1 MVATLALYSIMPSG
15 PPLHF
20 LKDQLVP
27 QRILSISGLRG
38 VIGDGLEPTYL
49 VEFAAAL
56 GTLAQG
62 GPIVVSRDGRST
74 GPLVKHAVLA
84 GLLSVGCDVLD
95 ADIAST
101 PTAGVLVQHH
111 GAAGGVQITASHN
124 PVPWNGLKPFSP
136 QGSVFDETTGQKLL
150 ALLESKQFRY
160 QPWDKIGSVTPLPD
174 PGGPH
179 LQRVLKLVD
188 AAAIRRRRL
197 KVVLDCNHGSG
208 AVLGPRL
215 LEELGCDVH
224 VMGRTP
230 DGQFAHI
237 PEPLKENLG
246 TLCDAVRQHGADV
259 GFAQDPD
266 ADRLA
271 IVDNTGRYIGEELTL
286 ALCADFVLSRTPGPV
301 VVNGSTS
308 RVSADIAAKY
318 GCPFHRSYVGEAHVV
333 AKMRSVGAIIGGE
346 GNGGLIEPKVGY
358 VRDSFASMAYVA
370 AGLTAR
376 GGDLATWVDE
386 LPRYTIVKDKLT
398 CPRDQVVPACA
409 ALRNHFTTARI
420 TEGDGLRLDWDNR
433 WVQVRASNTEPIL
446 RVIAEAPDEE
456 TAVNLC
462 REAVTL
468 VQGAVS

>member
-1 MVATLALYSIMPSG
+1 M
-15 PPLHF
+15 
-20 LKDQLVP
+20 P

-38 VIGDGLEPTYL
+38 VVGDGLEPTYL

-62 GPIVVSRDGRST
+62 GTIVVSRDGRAT
-74 GPLVKHAVLA
+74 GSLVKHAVLA
-84 GLLSVGCDVLD
+84 GLLSVGCKVLD

-101 PTAGVLVQHH
+101 PTAGVLVQHF

-136 QGSVFDETTGQKLL
+136 LGSVFDEATGQKLL
-150 ALLESKQFRY
+150 TLLESKQFHY
-160 QPWDKIGSVTPLPD
+160 APWDKIGAVTPLSD

-179 LQRVLKLVD
+179 LERVLKLVD
-188 AAAIRRRRL
+188 VAAIRKRRL

-215 LEELGCDVH
+215 LDELGCEVS
-224 VMGRTP
+224 VMGGIP
-230 DGQFAHI
+230 DGRFAHV

-246 TLCDAVRQHGADV
+246 TLCETVRQLGADV

-286 ALCADFVLSRTPGPV
+286 ALCADFVLARTPGPV

-318 GCPFHRSYVGEAHVV
+318 GCPFYRSYVGEAHVV
-333 AKMRSVGAIIGGE
+333 AKMRALGAIIGGE

-370 AGLTAR
+370 AGLAAR
-376 GGDLATWVDE
+376 RGDLASWVDE
-386 LPRYTIVKDKLT
+386 LPQYAIVKGKLT
-398 CPRDQVVPACA
+398 CPRDQVVPACE
-409 ALRNHFTTARI
+409 ALRKHFTTATI

-446 RVIAEAPDEE
+446 RVIAEAPDEA
-456 TAVNLC
+456 TAVELC
-462 REAVTL
+462 REAVAL
-468 VQGAVS
+468 VQEAVS